1 MCLSQDQSV
10 ENKKNISKLFHFG
23 HSKCYSG
30 KVPMI
35 WASKKYKGDIVLA
48 EAEEDETLI
57 QNIENIQC
65 RHLETLICI

>member
-1 MCLSQDQSV
+1 
-10 ENKKNISKLFHFG
+10 
-23 HSKCYSG
+23 
-30 KVPMI
+30 MI